1 MVGEVE
7 VDNLSP
13 GIVEQT
19 MEVEGDTNVT
29 ENRGKEGE
37 FLLGDPSYEDIG
49 KGRMR
54 CLATGHEVLAKDMEV
69 YGKTKACRVGLID
82 EAVAK
87 QKPPL
92 NMFKQ
97 DSNSKYDHSSLL

>member
-1 MVGEVE
+1 MVGELE

-13 GIVEQT
+13 GIEEK
-19 MEVEGDTNVT
+19 MEVEGDTKLS
-29 ENRGKEGE
+29 ENSGKEGA
-37 FLLGDPSYEDIG
+37 FLLGVPSYEDIG

-54 CLATGHEVLAKDMEV
+54 CVATGHELLAKDMEA
-69 YGKTKACRVGLID
+69 YGKSKACRIGLID

-97 DSNSKYDHSSLL
+97 DPISR